1 MRLGQVFKEKIQIE
15 YVINLLGLECES
27 TIIRITKINNIYY
40 FLLKCV
46 FILFLNFDLPTQFLW
61 KRS

>member
-1 MRLGQVFKEKIQIE
+1 MRLGQVFQEKIYVE
-15 YVINLLGLECES
+15 YVIDLLGLECES

-46 FILFLNFDLPTQFLW
+46 FILLF
-61 KRS
+61 